1 MQKMV
6 HETKKVFGD
15 KDKKKKIEG
24 KNQINEIQSDI
35 RDGINFDINKEFV
48 SNNQQYESEDKQNN
62 DVINFN
68 TTDVIPVSS
77 NNNTNNNTNFPYILE
92 RTNQNEDFIT
102 FDNDVTN
109 PITMP
114 PQQTQPT
121 QQQTIDN
128 FFSTINSQSPLETT
142 NKT

>member
-24 KNQINEIQSDI
+24 KDQINDIQNDI
-35 RDGINFDINKEFV
+35 RGGINFDINKEFV
-48 SNNQQYESEDKQNN
+48 SNNQQCESENKQNN

-68 TTDVIPVSS
+68 TTDVIPVS

-92 RTNQNEDFIT
+92 RTNQNEDLIT
-102 FDNDVTN
+102 FDNDNTN

-114 PQQTQPT
+114 PQPT

-128 FFSTINSQSPLETT
+128 FFSTMNSQSPLETT

>member
-48 SNNQQYESEDKQNN
+48 SNNQQCESEDKQNN
-62 DVINFN
+62 DLINFN

-92 RTNQNEDFIT
+92 RTNQNEDLIT
-102 FDNDVTN
+102 FDNYNTN

-114 PQQTQPT
+114 PQPT

-128 FFSTINSQSPLETT
+128 FFSTVNSQSPLETT